1 MSPRI
6 LYYCVIMLAMAAP
19 RPCDGAVQ
27 VGQLEVR
34 TGNGGAPC
42 FTISEADE
50 KRGGAPNFHAITVN
64 DLSHGGRTPM
74 WSMAMPAQR
83 TFPVSFRMC
92 VPYAGRLAVL
102 PQTPAAPLQTGRV
115 YEVTIEARAPIE
127 RGAPRS
133 YRAHFCVGEAGGPIG
148 TVRATGAEGK
158 QRFSCGVNKNGD

>member
-6 LYYCVIMLAMAAP
+6 LYYCVIMLAVATPRLCDAA
-19 RPCDGAVQ
+19 AQ
-27 VGQLEVR
+27 MGQLEVR

-50 KRGGAPNFHAITVN
+50 KRGGAPNFHAITVS
-64 DLSHGGRTPM
+64 DLSHGARTTM

-102 PQTPAAPLQTGRV
+102 PQTPAAPLQPGRV
-115 YEVTIEARAPIE
+115 YEVTIEARGPIV

-133 YRAHFCVGEAGGPIG
+133 YRAHFCVGEAGRRIGAVRTTGP
-148 TVRATGAEGK
+148 EGR
-158 QRFSCGVNKNGD
+158 QRFSCEG

>member
-6 LYYCVIMLAMAAP
+6 LYYCVIMLAMATP
-19 RPCDGAVQ
+19 RLCDAAVQ
-27 VGQLEVR
+27 VVGQLVVKA
-34 TGNGGAPC
+34 GNGGAPC

-50 KRGGAPNFHAITVN
+50 RRAGAPNFHAITVT
-64 DLSHGGRTPM
+64 DLSQGARTAM

-102 PQTPAAPLQTGRV
+102 PQTPAAPLQPGRV
-115 YEVTIEARAPIE
+115 YEVTIDARAPIA

-133 YRAHFCVGEAGGPIG
+133 YRAHFCIGQAGGQIG
-148 TVRATGAEGK
+148 AARIAGAEGR
-158 QRFSCGVNKNGD
+158 QRYSCEG